1 MLREHQRF
9 VGAEAVEALRA
20 VAAPLAGKKLV
31 HVNSTRE
38 GGGVAEILN
47 SMVPLMC
54 ELGIEASWEVIE
66 GEGPFFDA
74 TKAFHNGLQG
84 KPVELDDSMLRAY
97 QETNAKNAERLRPV
111 LEPADVVFIH
121 DPQPAPLLDLCPARK
136 GAWIWRCHID
146 VGAPH
151 PPVWNALREHVAGY
165 DASIF
170 HLPEYAKPLP
180 HHQEIIPPS
189 IDPLSVK
196 NAELPGAEVRAVF
209 GEFGLDAARPMILQV
224 SRFDHFKDPLG
235 VIEAYRLARE
245 DHDLQL
251 VLAGGGASDD
261 PEGAEVLAEVRAAA
275 AADRD
280 IHVLLLPPDAH
291 RQINALQRAA
301 DVVLQKSVREGFGL
315 TVTEAMW
322 KERPVI
328 GGAVGGIRLQISD
341 GENGFLVSSPAEAA
355 ERIVSLLRDPAMA
368 REMARSARASVRERF
383 LLTRHIT
390 DYLILVAKLHER

>member
-9 VGAEAVEALRA
+9 VGPQAIDTLRA
-20 VAAPLAGKKLV
+20 LAAPLAGKKLV

-47 SMVPLMC
+47 SMVPLMR
-54 ELGIEASWEVIE
+54 ELGVDASWEVID
-66 GEGPFFDA
+66 GEGTFFDA
-74 TKAFHNGLQG
+74 TKTFHNGLQG
-84 KPVELDDSMLRAY
+84 KPVELSEEMLRAY
-97 QETNAKNAERLRPV
+97 QETNTRNAERLRPV
-111 LEPADVVFIH
+111 LEAADVVFIH
-121 DPQPAPLLDLCPARK
+121 DPQPAPLLDLCPERR

-151 PPVWNALREHVAGY
+151 PPVWNALAEHLAGY

-170 HLPEYAKPLP
+170 HLQEYARPLP

-196 NAELPGAEVRAVF
+196 NAELAGAEVRAIF
-209 GEFGLDAARPMILQV
+209 SEFELDASRPMVLQV
-224 SRFDHFKDPLG
+224 SRFDRFKDPLG
-235 VIEAYRLARE
+235 VIEAYRLAKE
-245 DHDLQL
+245 ELDLQL
-251 VLAGGGASDD
+251 VLAGGGATDD
-261 PEGAEVLAEVRAAA
+261 PEGAEVLAEVETAA

-291 RQINALQRAA
+291 RTINALQRAA

-328 GGAVGGIRLQISD
+328 GGAVGGIRLQIAD
-341 GENGFLVSSPAEAA
+341 GENGYLVASPDEAA
-355 ERIVSLLRDPAMA
+355 ERIVTLLRDPSLA
-368 REMARSARASVRERF
+368 REMARSARISVRDRF
-383 LLTRHIT
+383 LITRHIT
-390 DYLILVAKLHER
+390 DYLGLVAKLHER